1 LDPAIDRRMVD
12 RNAAFRQHF
21 LKVAIADRIA
31 TIPAHRPQDHIT
43 LEMAPLEI
51 RHRSVRPISA
61 KHAQASRFLQQSP
74 PERRRFEAPALLSAS
89 ALRIELACLPAC
101 TGKRHGFM
109 GFVSPT
115 ITSAVLPVGARPMTY
130 FPWQHYQ
137 PTRMP
142 LPIGSCRA
150 LRQRPLRA

>member
-1 LDPAIDRRMVD
+1 AVLPGYRS
-12 RNAAFRQHF
+12 Q
-21 LKVAIADRIA
+21 
-31 TIPAHRPQDHIT
+31 
-43 LEMAPLEI
+43 
-51 RHRSVRPISA
+51 RHDS
-61 KHAQASRFLQQSP
+61 
-74 PERRRFEAPALLSAS
+74 PERRRFEAPAQLGGS
-89 ALRIELACLPAC
+89 ALGIEVACLPEC

-150 LRQRPLRA
+150 LRRSEERRVGREER

>member
-1 LDPAIDRRMVD
+1 MVD

-61 KHAQASRFLQQSP
+61 KHAQASRFLQQRPGRYDMNAGQRSE
-74 PERRRFEAPALLSAS
+74 ERRVGRE
-89 ALRIELACLPAC
+89 C
-101 TGKRHGFM
+101 
-109 GFVSPT
+109 VST
-115 ITSAVLPVGARPMTY
+115 
-130 FPWQHYQ
+130 
-137 PTRMP
+137 
-142 LPIGSCRA
+142 CRA
-150 LRQRPLRA
+150 RWSPYNKK

>member
-1 LDPAIDRRMVD
+1 MAQEREEEDQVYGLWVFFFKQKTAYEMRISDWSSDVCSSDLVD

-61 KHAQASRFLQQSP
+61 KHAQASRFLQQS
-74 PERRRFEAPALLSAS
+74 RRTDRRSPYRSPAACYSVAS
-89 ALRIELACLPAC
+89 
-101 TGKRHGFM
+101 
-109 GFVSPT
+109 
-115 ITSAVLPVGARPMTY
+115 
-130 FPWQHYQ
+130 
-137 PTRMP
+137 
-142 LPIGSCRA
+142 
-150 LRQRPLRA
+150 

>member
-1 LDPAIDRRMVD
+1 MVD

-74 PERRRFEAPALLSAS
+74 LLDRRWRHRIRARFLGPGRSEEHTSELQSLM
-89 ALRIELACLPAC
+89 RISYAVFCLKKN
-101 TGKRHGFM
+101 TNKK
-109 GFVSPT
+109 
-115 ITSAVLPVGARPMTY
+115 Y
-130 FPWQHYQ
+130 
-137 PTRMP
+137 
-142 LPIGSCRA
+142 
-150 LRQRPLRA
+150 